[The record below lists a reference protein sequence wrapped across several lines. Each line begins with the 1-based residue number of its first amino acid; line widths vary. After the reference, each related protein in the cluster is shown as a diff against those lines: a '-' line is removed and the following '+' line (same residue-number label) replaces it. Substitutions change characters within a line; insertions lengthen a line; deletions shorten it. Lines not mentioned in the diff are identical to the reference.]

1 MGRGWMGNRQLEHL
15 DAIDSWL
22 EHHLLDDLDKNQ
34 ITHIKIK
41 YKNTRVKLKFFYECM
56 GDIMD

>member
-1 MGRGWMGNRQLEHL
+1 MGNRQLEHL

-41 YKNTRVKLKFFYECM
+41 YKNTRVKLNFFYECM